1 VVRSKRLLR
10 RIQVDVA
17 VAVNKA
23 IFPIKPEIFSK
34 PGTEE
39 PVPKQASED
48 ARDYGKADDENHRR
62 VRGYSR
68 SPSDYDCGQQ
78 DSNDN

>member
-1 VVRSKRLLR
+1 MIKSKRLLR

-17 VAVNKA
+17 VAVNRA

-48 ARDYGKADDENHRR
+48 ARDYGKADDENHPTRR
-62 VRGYSR
+62 VRWYSR
-68 SPSDYDCGQQ
+68 
-78 DSNDN
+78 